1 MDMNKILDIAYEKDA
16 SDIHLICN
24 NKPILRIARTL
35 VPIEE
40 MDVLT
45 PDDMNEMYDYLV
57 MGNVEKDEV
66 FNTTRKL
73 DTSYEYKG
81 VRLRVNISLSDDVPL
96 CTLRIIKNEKILKI
110 IFLIITNPALLEN
123 LVLELVLGLVLE
135 LVLVELDLV
144 LVGLELAADLF
155 PYLLIF

>member
-1 MDMNKILDIAYEKDA
+1 MNKILDIAYEKDA

-81 VRLRVNISLSDDVPL
+81 VRLRVNISLSDAYVN
-96 CTLRIIKNEKILKI
+96 RNVIIRVSSVCHSVFPKLSVKRASAGIQLFILQEC
-110 IFLIITNPALLEN
+110 FLLSVRFT
-123 LVLELVLGLVLE
+123 
-135 LVLVELDLV
+135 
-144 LVGLELAADLF
+144 
-155 PYLLIF
+155 